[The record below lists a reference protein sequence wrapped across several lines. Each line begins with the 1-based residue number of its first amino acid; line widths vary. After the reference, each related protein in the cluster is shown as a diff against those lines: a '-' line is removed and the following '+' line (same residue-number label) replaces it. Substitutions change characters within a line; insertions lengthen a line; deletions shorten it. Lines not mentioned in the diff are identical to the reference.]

1 MTGWPSAGPVLAA
14 VAVAVLAVPA
24 TPGTAVASGV
34 AAGERLDQDT
44 LFRFTDPSITESSGL
59 VDAGSVVYTMNDS
72 GAGPLLYAVDPRSG
86 ETTGTTTYSSSE
98 VVDVEAL
105 APAPDGDVWVADIG
119 DNATARASVALY
131 RVHPGGGHAPRVE
144 LTYPGGPRDAEALL
158 VHPVTGRAF
167 VVSKTVFG
175 GVVYAV
181 PSLVPGG
188 PHRLR
193 RFAQVPGLVTDG
205 AFFPD
210 GRHVLLRGYGSAT
223 VYTFPGFAPR
233 GTVVLPPQRQ
243 GEGVAIGE
251 DGRIL
256 LSSEGVHAPV
266 LEVSLPAAL
275 AAEVAPSPADASP
288 SRAAGPSPAPSV
300 EPAPSDQP
308 SREVEPS
315 RAVEPVETGP
325 DPGWIIGGAALLAVL
340 AGLTWAT
347 RRR

>member
-1 MTGWPSAGPVLAA
+1 MTGWPSAAGSALAA
-14 VAVAVLAVPA
+14 LVVLV
-24 TPGTAVASGV
+24 TPGSAAATGV
-34 AAGERLDQDT
+34 AAGERLDHDT
-44 LFRFTDPSITESSGL
+44 LFRFADPLITESSGL

-86 ETTGTTTYSSSE
+86 ETTRTTTYSSSE

-119 DNATARASVALY
+119 DNAAGRASVGLY
-131 RVHPGGGHAPRVE
+131 RVRPGGGDAPRVE
-144 LTYPGGPRDAEALL
+144 LTYPDGPRDAETLL
-158 VHPVTGRAF
+158 VHPVSGRAF
-167 VVSKTVFG
+167 VVSKSVFG

-181 PSLVPGG
+181 PSLAPGG

-210 GRHVLLRGYGSAT
+210 GQHVLLRGYGSAT
-223 VYTFPGFAPR
+223 VYTFPGFAPQ

-275 AAEVAPSPADASP
+275 
-288 SRAAGPSPAPSV
+288 SRA
-300 EPAPSDQP
+300 
-308 SREVEPS
+308 VEPS
-315 RAVEPVETGP
+315 RVVEPVETPSPSAEPTRVVEPSRVVEPVETGP
-325 DPGWIIGGAALLAVL
+325 APGWILGGAALLAVL